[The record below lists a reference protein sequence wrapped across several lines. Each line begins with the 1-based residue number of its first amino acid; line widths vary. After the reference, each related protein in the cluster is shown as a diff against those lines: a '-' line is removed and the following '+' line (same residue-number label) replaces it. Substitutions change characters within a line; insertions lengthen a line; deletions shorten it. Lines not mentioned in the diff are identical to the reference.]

1 MSKKTIKPVAGA
13 VGAAIA
19 GTMMLAGAAVAADN
33 PFGMT
38 ELNHG
43 YMQIASAADGKCG
56 ASKEAAPAP
65 TEGKCGASKT
75 AAPAPA
81 EGKCGAK
88 EQPVKKKVDGKC
100 GTAKCGANKK

>member
-1 MSKKTIKPVAGA
+1 MSKKSIKPVAGA

-19 GTMMLAGAAVAADN
+19 GTMMLAGAASAADN

-56 ASKEAAPAP
+56 AKKVEEEA
-65 TEGKCGASKT
+65 KCGASKQ

-88 EQPVKKKVDGKC
+88 EAPVKKKVDGKC